1 MSTPRTRRTVAAL
14 SALTLAGAVAWA
26 GLAGPARVVPT
37 LPRSQAPAAAAV
49 SPRAQG
55 VHRYAVRAEGVA
67 GVTLT
72 APLETIRARATALG
86 GWIDV
91 DGADLRRSRGE
102 IDVDLGTFATSTF
115 GDDRDATQTLH
126 ARNWFEIGDG
136 VDDARRERLRWAR
149 FRIERVTSSSAPSL
163 AAVTATREG
172 DRVVR
177 AVDLDVDG
185 VLTVHGIARPQRAS
199 LTVRFASGEGGPGS
213 LTVSTRAPLSVRL
226 HDHDVR
232 PRDAGGALITRTL
245 AALGRKVAEVAEV
258 RLSATADAR

>member
-1 MSTPRTRRTVAAL
+1 MLTSRTRRTVAAL
-14 SALTLAGAVAWA
+14 SVLTLAGAVAWA
-26 GLAGPARVVPT
+26 GLSGPARAVPV
-37 LPRSQAPAAAAV
+37 LPRSQAPAAAA
-49 SPRAQG
+49 SPRVNGVRRYTVRAQG
-55 VHRYAVRAEGVA
+55 VAA
-67 GVTLT
+67 VTLT

-91 DGADLRRSRGE
+91 NAGDLRQSRGE

-149 FRIERVTSSSAPSL
+149 YRIERVTAASASSLPTGP
-163 AAVTATREG
+163 TART
-172 DRVVR
+172 
-177 AVDLDVDG
+177 VDLDVEG

-199 LTVRFASGEGGPGS
+199 LTVRFASGPGPAS

-258 RLSATADAR
+258 QLTATADAR